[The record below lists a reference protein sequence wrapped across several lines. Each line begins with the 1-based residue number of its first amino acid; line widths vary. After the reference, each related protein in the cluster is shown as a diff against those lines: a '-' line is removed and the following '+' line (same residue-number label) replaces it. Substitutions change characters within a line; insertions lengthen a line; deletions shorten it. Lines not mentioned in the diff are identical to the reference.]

1 MPASHNGCES
11 GTEPIYL
18 EFSDINSDKFYEV
31 NVDGVEVIIRYGR
44 IGTSGQT
51 SHRTYPTPEKAQT
64 AACKKINEK
73 LKKGYVRAIMG
84 ERPPRPPRS
93 LDLAQ
98 FIRLAWKPI
107 VTDGDSSRLSSKFSG
122 LPWLAKDE
130 PWPTCPL
137 CGQFMKLYFQLN
149 CSELPEPVR
158 QEFGTGLLQ
167 MFYCRDCI
175 YDGNVEPAEVSFG
188 ETAYLHKNLL
198 IRLVQPNGE
207 ASTAP
212 IPLPLLDYWSA
223 KTIVDWQQVEDY
235 PYSVNEI
242 VALIYG
248 WERIN
253 DEKLSNEVLER
264 LGFSDYEDYEEH
276 ISLEQG
282 NKLAGYPYWVQGIEY
297 SGCPICHEP
306 MRQVFQLTS
315 EKNLPY
321 EFRDGGGIAQV
332 LQCKTHKGL
341 FALTWA
347 CG

>member
-1 MPASHNGCES
+1 MLSS
-11 GTEPIYL
+11 QEPVYL
-18 EFSDINSDKFYEV
+18 EFTDIDSYKFYEV

-51 SHRTYPTPEKAQT
+51 SHTTYATPEKARI
-64 AACKKINEK
+64 AACKKLNEK
-73 LKKGYVRAIMG
+73 LKKGYVPARMG
-84 ERPPRPPRS
+84 ERLPRPPKS
-93 LDLAQ
+93 LDIAQ

-107 VTDGDSSRLSSKFSG
+107 MTDGDSSLLSSKFSG
-122 LPWLAKDE
+122 KPWLAKDE
-130 PWPTCPL
+130 PWPSCPL
-137 CGQFMKLYFQLN
+137 CGQFMQLYFQLN

-158 QEFGTGLLQ
+158 QEFGSGLVQ
-167 MFYCRDCI
+167 MFYCHDCI
-175 YDGNVEPAEVSFG
+175 YDGCVECAEVFYG
-188 ETAYLHKNLL
+188 ETASIHRNLL

-212 IPLPLLDYWSA
+212 IPLPLEDYWHA

-253 DEKLSNEVLER
+253 DQDLSDEVLER
-264 LGFSDYEDYEEH
+264 LGFSNYEDYEEH
-276 ISLEQG
+276 ISLDEG
-282 NKLAGYPYWVQGIEY
+282 NKLAGYPKWVQGIEY
-297 SGCPICHEP
+297 AGCPICREP

-315 EKNLPY
+315 EENLPY
-321 EFRDGGGIAQV
+321 EFREGGIAQV
-332 LQCKTHKGL
+332 LQCKTHKEQ